1 MLLLLLPRYYEAMH
15 IRQPVNLSLLI
26 FSLTAWYL
34 RASFTVLA
42 IAVALGY
49 SMVYANGGA
58 TAVSSQE
65 AGPYRI
71 DVSTLPGQAVVGKT
85 HLSIIIRS
93 LASKNILT
101 TAEVI
106 VSATG
111 PEGATDLGPTPA
123 VNDNPPFFELDV
135 PFDVEGDWE
144 VNVAVSSELG
154 DGAIKV
160 PLQVREGGNN
170 ISWILMLALGIAI
183 LAGGVWPGIGYP
195 AGSPDSSDALSTLQ
209 PSLLLL
215 GIWRPAAANYHKK
228 APEPYVWG
236 PDFSGLG
243 GEG

>member
-15 IRQPVNLSLLI
+15 IRQPVNLSLLT
-26 FSLTAWYL
+26 FSLTDWYL

-123 VNDNPPFFELDV
+123 VNDNSPFFELDV

-183 LAGGVWPGIGYP
+183 LAGGVLAWDRI
-195 AGSPDSSDALSTLQ
+195 
-209 PSLLLL
+209 
-215 GIWRPAAANYHKK
+215 
-228 APEPYVWG
+228 
-236 PDFSGLG
+236 SGRKSRQ
-243 GEG
+243 